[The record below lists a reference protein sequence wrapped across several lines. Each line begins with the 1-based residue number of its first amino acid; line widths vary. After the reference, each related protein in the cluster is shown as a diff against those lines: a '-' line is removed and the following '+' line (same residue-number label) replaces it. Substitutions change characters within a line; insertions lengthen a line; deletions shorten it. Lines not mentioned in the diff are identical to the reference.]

1 VFDELFGLPA
11 HPLMV
16 HAPVV
21 LIPITVLIAVVYGL
35 IPPARQRLGWL
46 LILFALAGAG
56 TAYAAVES
64 GNRFAVRKGGIS
76 PIIAE
81 HQDFG
86 EMVRNLAG
94 LLAVVAVVLVIV
106 DRARH
111 RRRRLQ
117 FADDG
122 SPHTYARARSG
133 GVLLGAVSIVLTLG
147 LLGVAGGAG
156 YYVVRS
162 GHSGATMVW
171 DTTP

>member
-1 VFDELFGLPA
+1 VFDEIFGLPA

-21 LIPITVLIAVVYGL
+21 LIPLTVGAAVVYGL
-35 IPPARQRLGWL
+35 LPPVRHRIGWL
-46 LILFALAGAG
+46 LVLLALAGAG

-64 GNRFAVRKGGIS
+64 GKRFAVAQGGVT
-76 PIIAE
+76 PVIAE
-81 HQDFG
+81 HEDLG
-86 EMVRNLAG
+86 EMLRNLAA
-94 LLAVVAVVLVIV
+94 LLALIAVVLVVV

-147 LLGVAGGAG
+147 LLGAAGTAG
-156 YYVVRS
+156 FYAVRS
-162 GHSGATMVW
+162 GHTGAKMVW

>member
-1 VFDELFGLPA
+1 VFDEIFGLPA

-21 LIPITVLIAVVYGL
+21 LIPLTVLVAVVYGL
-35 IPPARQRLGWL
+35 IPPVRHRIGWL
-46 LILFALAGAG
+46 LVLLALAGAG
-56 TAYAAVES
+56 TAYGAVES
-64 GNRFAVRKGGIS
+64 GERFAVKRGGIT
-76 PIIAE
+76 PAIAE

-86 EMVRNLAG
+86 EMMRNLAA
-94 LLAVVAVVLVIV
+94 LLALVVVVLVIV

-133 GVLLGAVSIVLTLG
+133 GMLLSFVSLVLTLG
-147 LLGVAGGAG
+147 LLAVVGGTG
-156 YYVVRS
+156 YYAVRA
-162 GHSGATMVW
+162 GHSGAKLVW
-171 DTTP
+171 EP